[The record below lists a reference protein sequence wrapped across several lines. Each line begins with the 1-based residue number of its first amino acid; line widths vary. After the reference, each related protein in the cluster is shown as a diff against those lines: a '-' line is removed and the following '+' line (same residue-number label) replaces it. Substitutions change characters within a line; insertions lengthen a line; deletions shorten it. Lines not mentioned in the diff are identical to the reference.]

1 MLDSIKNATPN
12 ILHYSGGG
20 VGNNGN
26 TESSS
31 NSIKEQQNLS
41 KDIVQNPSSIN
52 NSDMDINIDS
62 KEKLVEDLNQ
72 VSESLNVDIK
82 FAYNEKIDEVYINVI
97 DKNSGNVIRKLPSE
111 EAMKIKET
119 MKDWIGSLFDTKG

>member
-41 KDIVQNPSSIN
+41 KDIVQNPSSTN
-52 NSDMDINIDS
+52 GNGMDS
-62 KEKLVEDLNQ
+62 QEKLIEDLNQ